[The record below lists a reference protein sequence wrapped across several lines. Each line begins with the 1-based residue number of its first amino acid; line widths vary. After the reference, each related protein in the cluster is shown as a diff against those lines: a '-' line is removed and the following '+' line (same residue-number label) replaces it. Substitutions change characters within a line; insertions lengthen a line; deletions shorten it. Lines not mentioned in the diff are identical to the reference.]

1 METYR
6 MEVSEDPEAEEL
18 LVDVY
23 NIDDIIEATERVP
36 YDEYALASTT
46 DESPDPRTAEATADV
61 MTLDVQIMR
70 VEGAFEVRLLGDRE
84 ELVAERIADA
94 DWGLTDAAE

>member
-1 METYR
+1 
-6 MEVSEDPEAEEL
+6 
-18 LVDVY
+18 
-23 NIDDIIEATERVP
+23 
-36 YDEYALASTT
+36 
-46 DESPDPRTAEATADV
+46 
-61 MTLDVQIMR
+61 MTLDVQITR

>member
-6 MEVSEDPEAEEL
+6 MKVSEDEEAAEL

-23 NIDDIIEATERVP
+23 NIDEVIETTERVP
-36 YDEYALASTT
+36 YDEYALTSTT
-46 DESPDPRTAEATADV
+46 ESSPDPRETEATADV
-61 MTLDVQIMR
+61 AILDVQITR

-84 ELVAERIADA
+84 ELAAERIADA
-94 DWGLTDAAE
+94 DWGLTSTA